1 MFVEGDCIVDPVTG
15 YTLYRATRLSNLNM
29 FWITDPAQEA
39 KGTIEVTEQLIGKP
53 DDPTGNT
60 EKK

>member
-1 MFVEGDCIVDPVTG
+1 VFVEGDCIVDPVTG

-39 KGTIEVTEQLIGKP
+39 KGTIEITEQLIGKP
-53 DDPTGNT
+53 DIPAAAP